1 MRTYVLGVF
10 TCLRAYV
17 LGVLTCLRVYVLGA
31 FTCLRAWH
39 AYVLTCLRAWCA
51 CIFTCMLVMM
61 KCFIF
66 LRVYVLGVLYILI
79 LKFKN
84 SHSKKIVCFVN
95 QPQKRILHYKE
106 NRSAKC
112 YGRRCDVVFTKG
124 SLCLK
129 VTGALTIPLEEKEAV
144 EQLFYFCGEKHCLLQ
159 KPVWCNVRY
168 PTCIEACKT
177 VVEQDIRRVAEEFEF
192 PIVNEIRKQFNQ
204 IDLDNFVKNS
214 C

>member
-1 MRTYVLGVF
+1 MF
-10 TCLRAYV
+10 TCLAYLRAYV
-17 LGVLTCLRVYVLGA
+17 LGLLMCSGAYVLGVLA
-31 FTCLRAWH
+31 SLRA
-39 AYVLTCLRAWCA
+39 
-51 CIFTCMLVMM
+51 CMLVMM
-61 KCFIF
+61 KYFIF
-66 LRVYVLGVLYILI
+66 LRVYVLGVLYISI

-95 QPQKRILHYKE
+95 QPQKHILHYKE
-106 NRSAKC
+106 NRSVKY

-129 VTGALTIPLEEKEAV
+129 VTGALTIPLGKKEAV
-144 EQLFYFCGEKHCLLQ
+144 EQLFYFCGEKNCLLQ
-159 KPVWCNVRY
+159 KPVWCNVQY
-168 PTCIEACKT
+168 PMCIKACKT

-192 PIVNEIRKQFNQ
+192 PIVNEIRKCFNQ

>member
-1 MRTYVLGVF
+1 MFTCLRAHVLGVLACLRTWPVYVL

-17 LGVLTCLRVYVLGA
+17 LGVLTCLRVYVLGV
-31 FTCLRAWH
+31 FTCLRAWR
-39 AYVLTCLRAWCA
+39 AYVLRCLRAWCA

-61 KCFIF
+61 KYFIF
-66 LRVYVLGVLYILI
+66 LRVYVLGVLYISI

-129 VTGALTIPLEEKEAV
+129 VTGALTIPLGKKEAV
-144 EQLFYFCGEKHCLLQ
+144 EQLFYFCGEKKLL
-159 KPVWCNVRY
+159 
-168 PTCIEACKT
+168 TAEAIL
-177 VVEQDIRRVAEEFEF
+177 V
-192 PIVNEIRKQFNQ
+192 
-204 IDLDNFVKNS
+204 
-214 C
+214 

>member
-1 MRTYVLGVF
+1 M
-10 TCLRAYV
+10 
-17 LGVLTCLRVYVLGA
+17 LTSR
-31 FTCLRAWH
+31 
-39 AYVLTCLRAWCA
+39 
-51 CIFTCMLVMM
+51 
-61 KCFIF
+61 
-66 LRVYVLGVLYILI
+66 
-79 LKFKN
+79 KN
-84 SHSKKIVCFVN
+84 V
-95 QPQKRILHYKE
+95 HYKE

>member
-17 LGVLTCLRVYVLGA
+17 LGVLTCLRVYVLGV
-31 FTCLRAWH
+31 FTSLRAWH

-66 LRVYVLGVLYILI
+66 LRVYVLRVLYILI

-95 QPQKRILHYKE
+95 QPQKHILHYKE
-106 NRSAKC
+106 NRSANVT
-112 YGRRCDVVFTKG
+112 GDVVMWF
-124 SLCLK
+124 LRK
-129 VTGALTIPLEEKEAV
+129 VV
-144 EQLFYFCGEKHCLLQ
+144 
-159 KPVWCNVRY
+159 
-168 PTCIEACKT
+168 
-177 VVEQDIRRVAEEFEF
+177 
-192 PIVNEIRKQFNQ
+192 
-204 IDLDNFVKNS
+204 FV
-214 C
+214 